1 MKDKRDFGFIKIVR
15 ESLQK
20 NQKINFISP
29 LSGSSKAILIGE
41 LCKDHK
47 NILLLFSDT
56 KLVDEFYIELNLLE
70 TKSHIIS
77 FTDFSS
83 ESIQEKISSISKN
96 DRNIILSTYNI
107 LDSRFPDKEKFQS
120 SLTKIS
126 TGSELDY
133 DEFISYLN
141 LIGYSKDKFV
151 ESPGCYSIRGSIID
165 FWSYSEKHPVRI
177 EFDGNFIES
186 IRYFDEDNQRSFE
199 KVSSVTLASFIESS
213 VQTFT
218 NIFDYLENSIVILSE
233 YELLK
238 FIDERSEF
246 VSSSQ
251 ESSTEDSSDYSEI
264 LKEIDNQIL
273 QTEDIDV
280 ENFLNNYKNSVWLIE
295 RELNPDRIN
304 LNLSPAPTIK
314 SNFDLL
320 FKTITEYVNK
330 FFAVIIC
337 TENDIQKERMKDL
350 LTEFNN
356 EYEDLIYQSKLT
368 IVTFPIKEGF
378 VIQSDK
384 MLFLSDYQI
393 FNKPYRTF
401 LPNEKKVKKSKS
413 KSLSSIKKGD
423 YVVHEN
429 YGIGKY
435 VGLETIKIGDT
446 SQEAMKIIY
455 ADNDIVYVNLN
466 FLGLVKKY
474 SSNENLT
481 PTLTKLGTSEWFNRK
496 ARAKKKIK
504 EAARELIELYAKRK
518 VTKGYSFSTDTIW
531 QKELEASFMY
541 EDTPDQAR
549 AAEEVKRDMENENP
563 MDRLICGD
571 VGFGKTEIAVRSAFK
586 SVQDSKQVAVLVPTT
601 ILAEQ
606 HYNTFRDRLSQFPVR
621 VNVLSRFQS
630 KKEQKEIL
638 KKLES
643 GELDIIIGTHRLL
656 SPDVKFFDLG
666 LLIIDEEH
674 RFGVAA
680 KEKLKQFKVN
690 VDTLTL
696 TATPIPR
703 SLNLSLLGARDL
715 SIIATPPPNRQPI
728 YTEVSEFDIK
738 KIRKWILFEV
748 SRGGQVFFVHDRIE
762 SIDKMAEYIKR
773 HIPEVSIGIAH
784 GKLTPTKLE
793 DVIHKFLNK
802 EYDVLLSTKIIESGI
817 DIPIVN
823 TIIVNRADRF
833 GLAELHQLRGRVGR
847 SNRQAYSYFIVPSTK
862 GLTKK
867 ALRRLQAIEEHSE
880 IGAGF
885 NLSMRDLEIR
895 GAGNLLG
902 KEQSGFIEEIGF
914 DLYIKLINE
923 AVEEL
928 RLNEFKEIF
937 KSLPKAI
944 EKSDTKIETYFEI
957 GIPDF
962 YVPSQSDRLSF
973 YTELFSAE
981 SLEDINEVKNEIADR
996 FGSLPDMVNR
1006 LILAATLKYY
1016 TSFALFEKI
1025 IIQKQIVSI
1034 ILPAGDKE
1042 DYYKNKFLLLMR
1054 LILDE
1059 YKDLIKFVQRKDSMK
1074 LEIDNKFS
1082 SPEEVVEFLISF
1094 SIKVKVLFE

>member
-41 LCKDHK
+41 LCKDHS

-70 TKSHIIS
+70 TKSQIIS
-77 FTDFSS
+77 FTDFSL

-238 FIDERSEF
+238 FIDKHSEF

-251 ESSTEDSSDYSEI
+251 ESSEEDSSDYSEI
-264 LKEIDNQIL
+264 LKEIDNKIL
-273 QTEDIDV
+273 QTENIDV
-280 ENFLNNYKNSVWLIE
+280 ENFLSNYKNSVWLIE

-350 LTEFNN
+350 LIEFNN

-435 VGLETIKIGDT
+435 VGLENIKIGDT

-643 GELDIIIGTHRLL
+643 GEIDIIIGTHRLL

-957 GIPDF
+957 GIPEN

-981 SLEDINEVKNEIADR
+981 SLEDINEVKNEIVDR
-996 FGSLPDMVNR
+996 FGSPPDMVNR
-1006 LILAATLKYY
+1006 LILSATLKYY
-1016 TSFALFEKI
+1016 ASFALFEKI

-1074 LEIDNKFS
+1074 LEIENKFS

-1094 SIKVKVLFE
+1094 SIKVKVLYE